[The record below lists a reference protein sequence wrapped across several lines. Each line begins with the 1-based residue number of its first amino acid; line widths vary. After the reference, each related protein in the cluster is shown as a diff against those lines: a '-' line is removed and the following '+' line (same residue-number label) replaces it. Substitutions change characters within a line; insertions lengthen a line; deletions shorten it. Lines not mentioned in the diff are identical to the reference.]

1 MAKKSLLDV
10 AAAGTSVFDQLA
22 SGNTINTQN
31 IIDAQNTK
39 NAENKKDAKN
49 TDNKKDTNKPVG
61 RPREYGERGR
71 FNLLLP
77 PDLRDYLILAAARE
91 SVTTKKRVSP
101 TGYITKLIKEDM
113 EKNKGEQ
120 QHG

>member
-22 SGNTINTQN
+22 NGNTQN

-49 TDNKKDTNKPVG
+49 TDNKKDTNKKIG
-61 RPREYGERGR
+61 RPRKYGERGR
-71 FNLLLP
+71 FSLLLP

-91 SVTTKKRVSP
+91 SIETRERVSP
-101 TGYITKLIKEDM
+101 TGYITKLILEDM
-113 EKNKGEQ
+113 EKHKDD
-120 QHG
+120 